1 MTSKEFT
8 KLLKKEGFKEVKGR
22 GKGSHQIWTDGRRVV
37 TVQSHK
43 GDLPKG
49 TLNAMMKQAGLK

>member
-22 GKGSHQIWTDGRRVV
+22 GKGSHQYWTDGTHIV
-37 TVQSHK
+37 TVPSHK